1 MLDITDPAAG
11 HAGGHHLPL
20 LLRPGHDGEE
30 GRHHG
35 SLRERSVERHET
47 VRRPHLPRPH
57 SSHRTGRLPP
67 PHYHGSGRSRQ
78 GTNMALSLKKPR
90 TICFSPVLTIFFYS
104 TLTFKYVGWEKD
116 KQNLL
121 KNRLAT
127 GNDIMK

>member
-1 MLDITDPAAG
+1 M
-11 HAGGHHLPL
+11 
-20 LLRPGHDGEE
+20 
-30 GRHHG
+30 
-35 SLRERSVERHET
+35 ERHET

-116 KQNLL
+116 KQNSLL

-127 GNDIMK
+127 GNDIMKYIRRIFHEARNDKKYVLKFQSNRRIFFLMQ